1 MNKRLAFL
9 SIVILS
15 GILLAACGGAAES
28 NVEPANEA
36 APNNTTDTE
45 ISTDTTED
53 PITVVQII
61 NGTLGDKSFND
72 LANSGLTQA
81 SIDFGFS
88 FDTIEA
94 GSDPAKWEPAF
105 VDAVQNPDVD
115 FIVLGASDLLD
126 ILIEYAP
133 MYPDKKFIMFD
144 HTIPFDEGDYS
155 NVYAVQYQQN
165 VGSYLAGL
173 YAGLMSQT
181 GIIGAVGG
189 MDIPVI
195 NDFMVGYIQGACD
208 AGIPEENILI
218 QYGNGFFDPA
228 KGKELALTEYQ
239 QGADIIFQVAGGTGE
254 GVFYAAEETGNW
266 AIGVDSDQATVLE
279 ETHPELSARILTSMQ
294 KKVDKSLYLAFQRY
308 FEGTL
313 PFGTNEPLGI
323 PNGVGLTYNKY
334 YEENTPQEVK
344 DKITEAE
351 TAILNGSIVVESVF

>member
-1 MNKRLAFL
+1 MKKKLAYL
-9 SIVILS
+9 SLVIL
-15 GILLAACGGAAES
+15 GGLLLSACSSAVAS
-28 NVEPANEA
+28 
-36 APNNTTDTE
+36 
-45 ISTDTTED
+45 STDTANESATAATSDVEVTAEATEE

-81 SIDFGFS
+81 SKDFGFN
-88 FDTIEA
+88 FVTIEA

-115 FIVLGASDLLD
+115 FIVMGASDLLD
-126 ILIEYAP
+126 ILLEYAP
-133 MYPDKKFIMFD
+133 KYPDKKFIMFD
-144 HTIPFDEGDYS
+144 QTVPFDEGDYS
-155 NVYAVQYQQN
+155 NVYAVQYKQN
-165 VGSYLAGL
+165 EGSYLAGL
-173 YAGLMSQT
+173 YTGLMSKT

-195 NDFMVGYIQGACD
+195 NDFMAGYVQGAGA
-208 AGIPEENILI
+208 AGISEENVLI

-266 AIGVDSDQATVLE
+266 AIGVDSDQALILE
-279 ETHPELSARILTSMQ
+279 ENHPELAARILTSME
-294 KKVDKSLYLAFQRY
+294 KKVDKSLYLAFQHY

-313 PFGTNEPLGI
+313 KFGANESLGI
-323 PNGVGLTYNKY
+323 PDGVGLAYNKY
-334 YEENTPQEVK
+334 YETNTPQEVK
-344 DKITEAE
+344 DKITAAE
-351 TAILNGSIVVESVF
+351 KAIENGEIVVNSVF